1 MGSDIKSN
9 IIELCSTLL
18 PEPGQRTGTAAGAA
32 SQAFHLPED
41 LSGPPPLRDSV
52 AGREYHCRLT
62 RSLQGSVPP
71 LFPDGRVPLATT
83 GRLLWQ
89 LPAAVGRRASSGVA
103 CPYRAR
109 QLTYSCRWI

>member
-41 LSGPPPLRDSV
+41 LSGPPPLRESV

-71 LFPDGRVPLATT
+71 LFPDGQLPLATT
-83 GRLLWQ
+83 NRFYGSCLPQWVIARPPALLV
-89 LPAAVGRRASSGVA
+89 LIGLVS
-103 CPYRAR
+103 
-109 QLTYSCRWI
+109 